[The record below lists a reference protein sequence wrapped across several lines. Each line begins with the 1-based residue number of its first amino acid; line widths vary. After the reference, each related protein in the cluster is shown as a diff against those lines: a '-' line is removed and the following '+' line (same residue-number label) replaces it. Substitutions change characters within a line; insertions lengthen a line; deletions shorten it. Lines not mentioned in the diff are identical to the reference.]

1 VIQTLADDPTVVS
14 KSRPHQ
20 LYNSRSGSATHIE
33 EKILRKKKMIMQDVM
48 AKDLALPMKIL
59 LTPWVFFLI
68 AIPTLMIS
76 GDEAFDNLMD
86 GYWNGW

>member
-1 VIQTLADDPTVVS
+1 M
-14 KSRPHQ
+14 K
-20 LYNSRSGSATHIE
+20 
-33 EKILRKKKMIMQDVM
+33 DVM
-48 AKDLALPMKIL
+48 AKALAFPMKIL

-68 AIPTLMIS
+68 AIPALMIG